1 MSLTV
6 ATHAIKGKETTK
18 PAHNRTPNAIAPRE
32 RAEEHTKPL
41 KERLHVA
48 WLVLAIA
55 AVVGGGFVWINS
67 ENNRLE
73 QKIENDINRLEEKIE
88 ASRQETKN
96 DILRLEDKIETDI
109 NRLEAK
115 IESDINR
122 LEGDI
127 NRVEEKIDR
136 LIEHLIER

>member
-1 MSLTV
+1 MSLSV
-6 ATHAIKGKETTK
+6 AADAIKRKETPK

-73 QKIENDINRLEEKIE
+73 EKIENDINRLEEKIE

-96 DILRLEDKIETDI
+96 DILRLEERIETDI
-109 NRLEAK
+109 NRLE
-115 IESDINR
+115 S
-122 LEGDI
+122 DI